1 MVKIGRPSLISLLF
15 QRRILSLTI
24 LLSTFAV
31 FSQNAKAQE
40 ANVGHVKVGI
50 DEKLGKKIPL
60 DLVFKDEEGNPISLR
75 QVAGDKPLIIDMAYY
90 TCPGI
95 CDNVLAGLADVLDNV
110 EAVPGKDFD
119 VATIS
124 FDPEDDP
131 KVATAKKEQYW
142 GLLKRPFPANA
153 WRFLTCDSTTV
164 HRLTDAMGFYFVRD
178 KYMKFVHPTA
188 LIIVDK
194 NGKLIRYIQG
204 TSFAPVDVKMA
215 LMAAKTG
222 TPEQII
228 SSVLSVCFGHDPA
241 SNQLV
246 FNVMRVVGA
255 VTVVFLAGF
264 FVFLRSTKRLGKS
277 NRKSRDT
284 EELS

>member
-1 MVKIGRPSLISLLF
+1 MENLVLMPLLLRRKTIGLLF
-15 QRRILSLTI
+15 
-24 LLSTFAV
+24 LLFVFAV
-31 FSQNAKAQE
+31 PSKNVRADE
-40 ANVGHVKVGI
+40 AADLGHVKVGI
-50 DEKLGKKIPL
+50 DKKLGKQIPL
-60 DLVFKDEEGNPISLR
+60 DLIFKDEEGNPISLR
-75 QVAGDKPLIIDMAYY
+75 QAANGRPLVIDMAYY

-110 EAVPGKDFD
+110 DAVPGKDFD

-142 GLLKRPFPANA
+142 GLLKRPFPAND
-153 WRFLTCDSTTV
+153 WRFLTGDSATI
-164 HRLTDAMGFYFVRD
+164 HKLTDALGFYFTRD
-178 KYMKFVHPTA
+178 NSMKFIHPTA
-188 LIIVDK
+188 LIIVDG

-204 TSFAPVDVKMA
+204 TTFAPVDLKMA
-215 LMAAKTG
+215 IMAAKTG

-228 SSVLSVCFGHDPA
+228 SAVLSICFGRDPA

-246 FNVMRVVGA
+246 FNVLRVVGA
-255 VTVVFLAGF
+255 ATVAFLAGF
-264 FVFLRSTKRLGKS
+264 VVFLRSTKRIGKS